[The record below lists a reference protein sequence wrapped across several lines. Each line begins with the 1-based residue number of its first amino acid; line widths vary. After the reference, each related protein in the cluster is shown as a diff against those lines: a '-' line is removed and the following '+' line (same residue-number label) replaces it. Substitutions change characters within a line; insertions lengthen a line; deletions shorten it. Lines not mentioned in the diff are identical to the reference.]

1 MSLLNKA
8 WLNQFGR
15 LMERESSPLIRLPT
29 TEGDIELHWDNCLIR
44 TFDDDQYD
52 HIELREEDGLKGLRV
67 GQYIMDILLIGTTVS
82 KLE

>member
-1 MSLLNKA
+1 
-8 WLNQFGR
+8 
-15 LMERESSPLIRLPT
+15 MERESSPLIRLPT